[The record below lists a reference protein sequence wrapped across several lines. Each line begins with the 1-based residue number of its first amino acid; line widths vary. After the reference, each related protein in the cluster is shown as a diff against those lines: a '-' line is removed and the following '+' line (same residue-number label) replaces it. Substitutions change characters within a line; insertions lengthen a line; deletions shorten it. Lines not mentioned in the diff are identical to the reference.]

1 MEIVSPWDNSVI
13 VDDNSLL
20 LFECKFSLIYL
31 CMNSRILNKVPF
43 AEVGKTVDEAY
54 FWGTSGRLVLDL
66 LNLKCLLDI
75 NVKMSM
81 YLGTMNL
88 EFRAEVRRRVT
99 SLKSSVSK

>member
-1 MEIVSPWDNSVI
+1 MAIVSPWDNSVI
-13 VDDNSLL
+13 VDANSL
-20 LFECKFSLIYL
+20 LFECKFSLICL
-31 CMNSRILNKVPF
+31 CTNSRILNKVSF

-54 FWGTSGRLVLDL
+54 FWGTSGRLALDL
-66 LNLKCLLDI
+66 LNLKYLLDI

-81 YLGTMNL
+81 YLETMNL